1 MKNAHFKTELLIVPL
16 EKMKVIAL
24 FAFIA
29 FVKKTMFVT
38 SQGISTASMR
48 MLKTPLEERNVEN
61 KSDICDFISSI
72 VPHK

>member
-1 MKNAHFKTELLIVPL
+1 MLLIVPL

-24 FAFIA
+24 FSFVA

-72 VPHK
+72 VHHK

>member
-1 MKNAHFKTELLIVPL
+1 MPL

-24 FAFIA
+24 FSFVA

-38 SQGISTASMR
+38 SQGISAASIR
-48 MLKTPLEERNVEN
+48 MLKRPLEERNLEN

-72 VPHK
+72 VHHK